1 MSTPL
6 SSPGTQDVRGL
17 SEARFRAL
25 FEQFPLSVQIFDP
38 EGNTLATNRSWFRLF
53 GLTMEEVRAFNPL
66 TDPQL
71 SAIRPLLQRGFGGEH
86 VTIPPHPF
94 IPPPASGVQRTEP
107 VWLEVSVFPVSDPET
122 GVQEIIVAHRDVT
135 EEYRAQLGLRAA
147 EAALQEALEEMEM
160 RVKERTAELAAANAA
175 LEEEIAEHSRVEEE
189 LKRKSSEL
197 ESIFLALPDLYFRI
211 SCDGTILDHRA
222 GHVQGLCIP
231 VDLYRGKRLQ
241 EVLPPPIGE
250 RMCEAMDEVERTRE
264 LVYVEYE
271 LPLEGEVHSYEARLL
286 SLPDRQLM
294 AVIRDVS
301 EQRAAEKAL
310 KRSEEYFRALIENA
324 HDLTVIVDR
333 TGKFVYQSPSMKRMY
348 GREQGE
354 TLGQNAWEFIH
365 PEDAPA
371 AAATLREVI
380 AHPGTTG
387 HIDYRYLHKDG
398 SWRYTEAFGR
408 TLDPESADQ
417 GVVINAR
424 DVTERKQAELAM
436 QQAKAEAEQAN
447 HAKSEFLSRMSH
459 ELRTPMN
466 SILGFGQLLA
476 RGELRPD
483 QEKGVGHILKA
494 GRHLLNLINEVLDIS
509 RIEANH
515 QQLSLEPVHLGT
527 VLDEA
532 LALIRPLAAQRGCT
546 LKDFAGT
553 GDLYVHADRQR
564 LVQVMLNLL
573 SNAVKYNR
581 PGGSVAISVEVE
593 DDGACSVAVRDTG
606 PGIPA
611 ERIGELF
618 VPFARLGAEQTDVE
632 GTGLGL
638 ALSQRLVEAM
648 GGAIT
653 VESVPGE
660 GSTFQVELRTAAD
673 PLRAIGPARAA
684 PPISAGAAPAT
695 ILYIED
701 NLANLT
707 LVESILAARPQ
718 YTLRSS
724 LQGRMGLDL
733 AWEHRPDLILLD
745 LHLPDLPGSEVLRQ
759 LREDPRTAETPIV
772 VISADATPRRIQ
784 QLRSAG
790 CTAYLTKPLDVDEF
804 LQTVDG
810 ALDGRRSSVD
820 GGSI

>member
-6 SSPGTQDVRGL
+6 SSPGAQGARAI

-38 EGNTLATNRSWFRLF
+38 EGRTLAVNRSWFRLF
-53 GLTMEEVRAFNPL
+53 GLTMEEIRDFNPL

-71 SAIRPLLQRGFGGEH
+71 SAIRPLLRRGFEGEH

-94 IPPPASGVQRTEP
+94 IPPPAAGIERTEP
-107 VWLEVSVFPVSDPET
+107 VWLEVSVFPVFEPET
-122 GVQEIIVAHRDVT
+122 GVHEIIVVHRDVT
-135 EEYRAQLGLRAA
+135 EEYRAHEGLRAA
-147 EAALQEALEEMEM
+147 EAALQEALEELEM
-160 RVKERTAELAAANAA
+160 RVKERTAELAAANTA
-175 LEEEIAEHSRVEEE
+175 LEEEIAEHQRV
-189 LKRKSSEL
+189 
-197 ESIFLALPDLYFRI
+197 
-211 SCDGTILDHRA
+211 
-222 GHVQGLCIP
+222 
-231 VDLYRGKRLQ
+231 
-241 EVLPPPIGE
+241 
-250 RMCEAMDEVERTRE
+250 
-264 LVYVEYE
+264 
-271 LPLEGEVHSYEARLL
+271 
-286 SLPDRQLM
+286 
-294 AVIRDVS
+294 
-301 EQRAAEKAL
+301 EKAL
-310 KRSEEYFRALIENA
+310 KRSEEHFRALIENA

-354 TLGQNAWEFIH
+354 TLGMSAWEFIH
-365 PEDAPA
+365 PEDVPA
-371 AAATLREVI
+371 AAAALREVI

-408 TLDPESADQ
+408 TLAPDSADQ

-424 DVTERKQAELAM
+424 DVTERKEAELAM

-483 QEKGVGHILKA
+483 QEKGVAHILKA

-509 RIEANH
+509 RIEANR

-532 LALIRPLAAQRGCT
+532 LALIRPLAAQRDCT
-546 LKDFAGT
+546 LEELAGT
-553 GDLYVHADRQR
+553 ADLYVHADRQR
-564 LVQVMLNLL
+564 LAQVMLNLL

-581 PGGSVAISVEVE
+581 PGGSVVVSVEMTGE
-593 DDGACSVAVRDTG
+593 GGCSVAVRDTG
-606 PGIPA
+606 PGIAA
-611 ERIGELF
+611 ERLGELF
-618 VPFARLGAEQTDVE
+618 VPFARLGAEQTEVE

-648 GGAIT
+648 GGAIR
-653 VESVPGE
+653 VESAPGE
-660 GSTFQVELRTAAD
+660 GSTFRVELRTATD
-673 PLRAIGPARAA
+673 PLRAIGPTRAA
-684 PPISAGAAPAT
+684 SPVSAGAAPAT

-718 YTLRSS
+718 YTLLSS

-745 LHLPDLPGSEVLRQ
+745 LHLPDMPGSEVLRL
-759 LREDPRTAETPIV
+759 LREDARTAETPVV

-784 QLRSAG
+784 QLRAAG

-804 LQTVDG
+804 LQTVDE
-810 ALDGRRSSVD
+810 AVDGRRSSVGQSSVLSKPVIHAQAGIQGVGAHD
-820 GGSI
+820 SGSPPSRG